1 MAMAFMFTI
10 LMMGVSCLKKQKRRV
25 VANDLNNNP
34 RNFTLQLLEEDD
46 FTKKIT
52 GEMLQQVILKSPV
65 DTGAYRNNHRVGI
78 GNIDNS
84 YDVNDTG
91 NNAESIGVAKI
102 RAGGGLGKIVH
113 VSNSALCTCF
123 RKWAFKTSRAWYLCH
138 II

>member
-1 MAMAFMFTI
+1 MTW
-10 LMMGVSCLKKQKRRV
+10 
-25 VANDLNNNP
+25 NNNP
-34 RNFTLQLLEEDD
+34 RNFTLQLLSEADD

-84 YDVNDTG
+84 YDANDTG

-102 RAGGGLGKIVH
+102 RAGGGLGNIVH
-113 VSNSALCTCF
+113 VSNSLPYALALENGHSKQAELGIYAISF
-123 RKWAFKTSRAWYLCH
+123 RNVVNKYK
-138 II
+138 

>member
-1 MAMAFMFTI
+1 MTW
-10 LMMGVSCLKKQKRRV
+10 
-25 VANDLNNNP
+25 NNNP
-34 RNFTLQLLEEDD
+34 RNFTLQLLSEADD

-84 YDVNDTG
+84 YDANDTG

-113 VSNSALCTCF
+113 VSNSLPYALALENGHSEHQAPFGIYAISF
-123 RKWAFKTSRAWYLCH
+123 RSVVEKYK
-138 II
+138 